1 MIKMILK
8 DVYDVL
14 KAKKEVQLEYL
25 KEVAKANKKLFAEQE
40 NEIGPY
46 RSTRIGFGSK
56 L

>member
-1 MIKMILK
+1 MIKMILR

-25 KEVAKANKKLFAEQE
+25 REVAKANKKAFAQEE

-46 RSTRIGFGSK
+46 RSTRIGFGSS